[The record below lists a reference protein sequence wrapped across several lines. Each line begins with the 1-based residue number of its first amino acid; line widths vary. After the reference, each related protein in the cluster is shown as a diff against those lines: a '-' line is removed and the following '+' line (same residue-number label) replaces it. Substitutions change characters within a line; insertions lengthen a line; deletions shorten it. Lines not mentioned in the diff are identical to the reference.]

1 MRGERGARRGARWTL
16 SLSGAASVAVSLG
29 ACNPG
34 TRMQGE
40 EPLRQVVASEVI
52 LPMVTD
58 TAGMSLVQALRARR
72 STREFGP
79 ERLSS
84 AEISQLAWS
93 AQGITH
99 GEGYRTAPS
108 AGALYP
114 LELYV
119 VTPEGLYHYR
129 PQGHRLIGL
138 GGADVRPALQRAAL
152 GQGAIGEAAAV
163 FVFAAVYARTASKY
177 GSERGTRYVHI
188 EVGHAAEN
196 LLLQAAALGLGAVPV
211 GAFDDRAVQRAL
223 NLPEDE
229 EPLYLIPVGK
239 PRR

>member
-1 MRGERGARRGARWTL
+1 MR
-16 SLSGAASVAVSLG
+16 
-29 ACNPG
+29 
-34 TRMQGE
+34 GE
-40 EPLRQVVASEVI
+40 EPLRQAVASEVV
-52 LPMVTD
+52 LPPVTD
-58 TAGMSLVQALRARR
+58 TGGMSLGQALRARR
-72 STREFGP
+72 SIREFGP
-79 ERLSS
+79 ERLSPV
-84 AEISQLAWS
+84 EISRLAWS

-119 VTPEGLYHYR
+119 VTPEALYHYQ
-129 PQGHRLIGL
+129 PQGHRLIRL

-152 GQGAIGEAAAV
+152 GQSAVGDAAV
-163 FVFAAVYARTASKY
+163 VFVVAAVYARTASKY
-177 GSERGTRYVHI
+177 GSERGARYVHI

-211 GAFDDRAVQRAL
+211 GAFDDRAVQQAL
-223 NLPEDE
+223 NLPDDQ
-229 EPLYLIPVGK
+229 EPLYLIPVGR

>member
-1 MRGERGARRGARWTL
+1 
-16 SLSGAASVAVSLG
+16 
-29 ACNPG
+29 
-34 TRMQGE
+34 
-40 EPLRQVVASEVI
+40 LRQVVASEVV
-52 LPMVTD
+52 LPMAAD
-58 TAGMSLVQALRARR
+58 TGGMSLAQALRARR

-79 ERLSS
+79 ERLSL
-84 AEISQLAWS
+84 EQISQLAWS

-119 VTPEGLYHYR
+119 VTPEGLYHYSPR
-129 PQGHRLIGL
+129 GHRLTGL
-138 GGADVRPALQRAAL
+138 GGADVRPALQRAAF
-152 GQGAIGEAAAV
+152 GQDVVARAAV
-163 FVFAAVYARTASKY
+163 VFVLAAVYARTESKY
-177 GSERGTRYVHI
+177 GTERGSRYVHI

-196 LLLQAAALGLGAVPV
+196 LLLEAAALGLGAVPV
-211 GAFDDRAVQRAL
+211 GAFDDGAVQRAL

-229 EPLYLIPVGK
+229 KPLYLIPVGK